1 MQVMVCINI
10 QEQNKNKTMAIQH
23 TLYISSTRL
32 KKDSAIG
39 GSVSDDLIM
48 PYILLAQD
56 MSILPILGTDL
67 DAKLKSDIQGSSLTG
82 AYKTLVETYIQ
93 PALVQFAFVSLVP
106 YLRLRFVNNAVVVM
120 GATDQSASA
129 TYDDLKPV
137 MDTATDAAEF
147 YRQRCIDYLRNNSS
161 SIPEYTSNSG
171 SDLDATTANYYAGI
185 NLDTNVARSNRLK
198 NYLQGAGITI
208 YGC

>member
-1 MQVMVCINI
+1 
-10 QEQNKNKTMAIQH
+10 MAIQH

-48 PYILLAQD
+48 TYILLAQD
-56 MSILPILGTDL
+56 MHILPILGTDL
-67 DAKLKSDIQGSSLTG
+67 DAKLKSEIQAGTLAG
-82 AYKTLVETYIQ
+82 VYKTLVETYLQ
-93 PALVQFAFVSLVP
+93 PALVQYSFVSLLP

-120 GATDQSASA
+120 GATDQSSSA

-147 YRQRCIDYLRNNSS
+147 YRQRMIDYLRNNTSS
-161 SIPEYTSNSG
+161 FPEYSSNTGADLDPTTSNFF
-171 SDLDATTANYYAGI
+171 AGI
-185 NLDTNVARSNRLK
+185 QLEPTAPMSNRLK
-198 NYLQGAGITI
+198 SYLQGAGITI
-208 YGC
+208 YDC

>member
-1 MQVMVCINI
+1 
-10 QEQNKNKTMAIQH
+10 MAIQH

-39 GSVSDDLIM
+39 GSVSDELVM

-56 MSILPILGTDL
+56 MNILPILGTDL
-67 DAKLKSDIQGSSLTG
+67 DAKLKAEIQAGTLTG
-82 AYKTLVETYIQ
+82 VYKTLVETYLQ
-93 PALVQFAFVSLVP
+93 PALVQFSFVSLVP

-120 GATDQSASA
+120 GATDQSSSAS
-129 TYDDLKPV
+129 YDDLKPV

-147 YRQRCIDYLRNNSS
+147 YRQRMIDYLRNTSS
-161 SIPEYTSNSG
+161 SFPEYSSNTG
-171 SDLDATTANYYAGI
+171 ADLDPTTRNYYAGI
-185 NLDTNVARSNRLK
+185 NLDTNIPRSNRLK
-198 NYLQGAGITI
+198 NLLQGAGITT

>member
-1 MQVMVCINI
+1 
-10 QEQNKNKTMAIQH
+10 MAIQH

-32 KKDSAIG
+32 KKDSALG

-56 MSILPILGTDL
+56 MHILPILGTDL
-67 DAKLKSDIQGSSLTG
+67 DAKLKAEIQAGTLINQ
-82 AYKTLVETYIQ
+82 YKTLVETYLQ
-93 PALVQFAFVSLVP
+93 PALVQFSFTQLVP

-120 GATDQSASA
+120 GATDQSSSA

-147 YRQRCIDYLRNNSS
+147 YRQRMISYLQNNTSS
-161 SIPEYTSNSG
+161 FPEYSSNTG
-171 SDLDATTANYYAGI
+171 ADLDPTTNNYFAGI
-185 NLDTNVARSNRLK
+185 QLDPTTPRSNKVK
-198 NYLQGAGITI
+198 NFLQGAGITI

>member
-1 MQVMVCINI
+1 
-10 QEQNKNKTMAIQH
+10 MAIQH

-67 DAKLKSDIQGSSLTG
+67 DAKLKSDIQGGTLTG

-120 GATDQSASA
+120 GATDQSSSA

-147 YRQRCIDYLRNNSS
+147 YRQRCIDYLRNNQTSF
-161 SIPEYTSNSG
+161 PEYSSNTG
-171 SDLDATTANYYAGI
+171 ADLDPTTRNYYAGI

-198 NYLQGAGITI
+198 GFLQGADITV

>member
-1 MQVMVCINI
+1 
-10 QEQNKNKTMAIQH
+10 MAIQH

-39 GSVSDDLIM
+39 GSVDDNLVM

-56 MSILPILGTDL
+56 MNILPILGTDL
-67 DAKLKSDIQGSSLTG
+67 DAKLKSDIQGDSLTG

-120 GATDQSASA
+120 GATDQSSSAS
-129 TYDDLKPV
+129 YEDLEPL
-137 MDTATDAAEF
+137 MNTATDAAEF

-161 SIPEYTSNSG
+161 SFPEYTSNTG
-171 SDLDATTANYYAGI
+171 ADLDPTTRNYYAGI
-185 NLDTNVARSNRLK
+185 NLDTNVTRSNRLK
-198 NYLQGAGITI
+198 NFLQGADITI

>member
-1 MQVMVCINI
+1 
-10 QEQNKNKTMAIQH
+10 MAIQH

-32 KKDSAIG
+32 KKDSALG

-56 MSILPILGTDL
+56 MHILPILGTDL
-67 DAKLKSDIQGSSLTG
+67 DAKLKSDIQAGSLTG
-82 AYKTLVETYIQ
+82 VYKTLVETYLQ
-93 PALVQFAFVSLVP
+93 PALVQFSFTQLVP

-120 GATDQSASA
+120 GATDQSSSA

-147 YRQRCIDYLRNNSS
+147 YRQRMIDYLRNNTSS
-161 SIPEYTSNSG
+161 FPEYSSNTG
-171 SDLDATTANYYAGI
+171 ADLDPTTNNYFAGI
-185 NLDTNVARSNRLK
+185 NLEPTAPRSNRVK
-198 NYLQGAGITI
+198 SFLQGAGITI

>member
-1 MQVMVCINI
+1 
-10 QEQNKNKTMAIQH
+10 MAIQH

-67 DAKLKSDIQGSSLTG
+67 DAKLKSDIQGGTLTG

-120 GATDQSASA
+120 GATDQSSSA

-137 MDTATDAAEF
+137 MDTATEAAEF
-147 YRQRCIDYLRNNSS
+147 YRQRCIDYLRNNQTSF
-161 SIPEYTSNSG
+161 PEYSSNTG
-171 SDLDATTANYYAGI
+171 ADLDPTTRNYYAGI

-198 NYLQGAGITI
+198 GFLQGADITV

>member
-1 MQVMVCINI
+1 
-10 QEQNKNKTMAIQH
+10 MAIQH

-32 KKDSAIG
+32 KKDSALG

-56 MSILPILGTDL
+56 MHILQILGTDL
-67 DAKLKSDIQGSSLTG
+67 DAKLKAEIQAGTL
-82 AYKTLVETYIQ
+82 ANQYKTLLETYIQ
-93 PALVQFAFVSLVP
+93 PALVQFAFTQLMP

-120 GATDQSASA
+120 GATDQSSSA

-147 YRQRCIDYLRNNSS
+147 YRQRAIDYLRNNSS
-161 SIPEYTSNSG
+161 SFPEYTSNSG
-171 SDLDATTANYYAGI
+171 SDLNPTTNNYFAGI
-185 NLDTNVARSNRLK
+185 NLDSTAPRSNKLK
-198 NYLQGAGITI
+198 SFLQGADITI